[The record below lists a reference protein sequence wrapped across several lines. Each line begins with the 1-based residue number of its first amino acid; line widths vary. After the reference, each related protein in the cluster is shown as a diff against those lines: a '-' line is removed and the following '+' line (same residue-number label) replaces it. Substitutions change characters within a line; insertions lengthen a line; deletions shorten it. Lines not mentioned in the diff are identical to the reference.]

1 MYAVLSQYFWKGH
14 FTDVCGPLISNT
26 SVAYYWRCAFMKV
39 GPTIEYCLLAV
50 ILLQPTKFC
59 EACEEEQ

>member
-1 MYAVLSQYFWKGH
+1 
-14 FTDVCGPLISNT
+14 
-26 SVAYYWRCAFMKV
+26 MKV

-59 EACEEEQ
+59 EACEEEQWNALLHIYAQIDYIEAALMQSLTGHNRL